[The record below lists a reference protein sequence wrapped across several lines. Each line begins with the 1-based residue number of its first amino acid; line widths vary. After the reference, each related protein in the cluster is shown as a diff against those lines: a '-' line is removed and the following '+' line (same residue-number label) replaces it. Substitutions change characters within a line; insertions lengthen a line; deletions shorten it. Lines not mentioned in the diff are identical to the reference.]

1 MPVSVQPHSINVS
14 QEVLDDLHGRLRN
27 VRWPEEVPGTGWT
40 RGVDLKFMK
49 DLVEYWLEE
58 DDWRKKGL
66 KVAHC
71 IRIDRKV
78 DILKHAKGM
87 EVGHRDGHAEL
98 VAQSVR
104 RSLHLHHRSAR
115 LTE

>member
-58 DDWRKKGL
+58 YDWRKQAIVFRCDGPSGTGS
-66 KVAHC
+66 
-71 IRIDRKV
+71 KV
-78 DILKHAKGM
+78 DSKPWFD
-87 EVGHRDGHAEL
+87 VN
-98 VAQSVR
+98 
-104 RSLHLHHRSAR
+104 AR
-115 LTE
+115 

>member
-49 DLVEYWLEE
+49 DLVEY
-58 DDWRKKGL
+58 
-66 KVAHC
+66 
-71 IRIDRKV
+71 
-78 DILKHAKGM
+78 
-87 EVGHRDGHAEL
+87 
-98 VAQSVR
+98 
-104 RSLHLHHRSAR
+104 
-115 LTE
+115 

>member
-58 DDWRKKGL
+58 YDWRKQE
-66 KVAHC
+66 
-71 IRIDRKV
+71 
-78 DILKHAKGM
+78 AKLN
-87 EVGHRDGHAEL
+87 EL
-98 VAQSVR
+98 PVSYT
-104 RSLHLHHRSAR
+104 HLTLPTS
-115 LTE
+115 

>member
-40 RGVDLKFMK
+40 RGVDLNFMK

-58 DDWRKKGL
+58 YDWHKQEAKLNELPHYKADVDGLGLHFIHKGYG
-66 KVAHC
+66 A
-71 IRIDRKV
+71 
-78 DILKHAKGM
+78 
-87 EVGHRDGHAEL
+87 
-98 VAQSVR
+98 
-104 RSLHLHHRSAR
+104 
-115 LTE
+115 